1 MTGIALQPCPAGTFN
16 PSTGLSQESQCTN
29 CTGGFYCSVTNLTA
43 ESGPCDAG
51 YYCRSGSD
59 DPTPTPASTGD
70 AGPCPEGYYCEQQT
84 QDPVPCPAGTF
95 NNRTMLTNVS
105 ECQDCT
111 PGYYCEVPGLSA
123 PTNLCDAGF
132 YCSGASD
139 SASPPAVT
147 ATGGPCPVGKYCEVG
162 TSVPQDCPAGTFTD
176 VEKQS
181 ICQNCS
187 MGYYCTAGSSSQVIC
202 PKGRFLT
209 QANGI
214 FHKGTYNKV
223 RMVHCIYWG
232 VTGYNWQKYC
242 ISFSEN
248 LFFVLA
254 NSADP
259 DEMLHYAA
267 FHLGL
272 HWMLKYPFRGF
283 WSAKG

>member
-209 QANGI
+209 LFRPMEFSIKLQTFRSGQSIEYIEGSQVIISKNI
-214 FHKGTYNKV
+214 VFLSLKIVFFFFCLSKQ
-223 RMVHCIYWG
+223 CILW
-232 VTGYNWQKYC
+232 
-242 ISFSEN
+242 
-248 LFFVLA
+248 
-254 NSADP
+254 
-259 DEMLHYAA
+259 
-267 FHLGL
+267 
-272 HWMLKYPFRGF
+272 
-283 WSAKG
+283 